1 MYENTSKW
9 LLWNQNA
16 TFLCWNRVFM
26 FSFKVYN
33 NALFKEGI
41 TLETFNFT
49 PDNLS
54 ICSYKSSQISKTSA
68 SLIINLLM
76 KKGSDLLVLYC
87 KMGSGLNKAIQQRRS
102 IIYSSK
108 HIIIRIGDHRPHVH
122 ICINIIVYSNINQLE
137 NRSSEWKFS
146 KTKAANG

>member
-54 ICSYKSSQISKTSA
+54 ICTYKSSQISKTSA

-87 KMGSGLNKAIQQRRS
+87 KMGSGLNKAIQQRS
-102 IIYSSK
+102 
-108 HIIIRIGDHRPHVH
+108 